1 MPYGKEKNRK
11 DVTKQ
16 AKNDNLHKAKTA
28 KNDEFYTTKSTVE
41 AELSHYWDHFKGKIV
56 YCNCDDLYE
65 SEFFKYF
72 MIRFNPYIKEE
83 IGANWIESY
92 RKQGGKCHITD
103 RMLSLVYTHN
113 EKTISLCRRIL
124 IRKKVGA

>member
-28 KNDEFYTTKSTVE
+28 KNDEFYTTKESIET
-41 AELSHYWDHFKGKIV
+41 ELKHYWPHFKGKII
-56 YCNCDDLYE
+56 YCNCDDPYE

-72 MIRFNPYIKEE
+72 MIRFNLLGLKGLYATCYEGSQVSQHHQIV
-83 IGANWIESY
+83 
-92 RKQGGKCHITD
+92 
-103 RMLSLVYTHN
+103 LVYGTHRMG
-113 EKTISLCRRIL
+113 EED
-124 IRKKVGA
+124 GQAYD